1 VQGLAVHTSVND
13 AMTLQYQVEQFF
25 YAEARLLDTWAWQE
39 WLQLFTGDVRYWM
52 PVRKNRLR
60 RERTNDDRPAGIEM
74 ALFDDDLNQLGI
86 RVQQLV
92 SGRHWA
98 EDPPSRCRHLITNVS
113 VQAAGANSSELEV
126 QSNFIVYRNRLET
139 EVDIWAGER
148 QDVLRPAGDS
158 FKIAKRT
165 ILLDQNVVLS
175 KNLSVFF

>member
-1 VQGLAVHTSVND
+1 MAVHTSVTD
-13 AMTLQYQVEQFF
+13 AIALQYQVEQFL
-25 YAEARLLDTWAWQE
+25 YAEARLLDSWAWAQ
-39 WLQLFTGDVRYWM
+39 WLELFTDDVRYWM

-74 ALFDDDLNQLGI
+74 ALFDDDRNQLGV
-86 RVQQLV
+86 RVQQLA

-113 VQAAGANSSELEV
+113 VSPSANAGELDV

-148 QDVLRPAGDS
+148 ADVLRPDGDS

-165 ILLDQNVVLS
+165 ILLDQNVILS